1 MQAREAGMRLGIG
14 AYAVIIRLTSLRSA
28 LERVLVSTSKRH
40 TPGCLLLNIYPYNLP
55 TSPV

>member
-28 LERVLVSTSKRH
+28 LGRVLVSTSKRH
-40 TPGCLLLNIYPYNLP
+40 PRMSSLEYI
-55 TSPV
+55 SV